1 VARSTYRAAVAVV
14 WGVLASGVARADPQ
28 VVVVAVVERD
38 RGPDPA
44 RFDAA
49 VQAAGEGALTGGVL
63 GAQLRQ
69 RFGRFAPREDR
80 LTEARA
86 AVSTGC
92 DLYFADGRALRRR
105 GLSGTGPVEAH
116 RALSA
121 VVATME
127 ADPDALGLLE
137 DNRAAYLRALAM
149 LARIDLEARRE
160 PAARAWAAR
169 AARLDP
175 RWTPSTEEFPPP
187 VVALFGAGGAPGAT
201 ATLTLRLP
209 REGCTVTVDGRPA
222 PGTGASRSL
231 ALPAGAHR
239 VQATC
244 DDPSRVRA
252 LDLAPGTTTALA
264 LDPRLDATLR
274 TDPAPALG
282 YAGPADVANL
292 LVGDAAAVGEALG
305 ATRVI
310 AVGRESALVVDVS
323 RARVQASVPVDGEDF
338 GVRVSAAL
346 QGAAV
351 PATPASTD
359 PRVGAPGEAPAR
371 RTGAWVLGGGGVV
384 ALLGA
389 GVMLGLRESAL
400 GDARALC
407 PEEGGALR
415 CPNAAAETEA
425 AGLRDD
431 ASTWTL
437 GAAIAGG
444 VGVAALVGAVVWGTR
459 PRGPRPVVQAS
470 GTAVAAGFVTA
481 F

>member
-1 VARSTYRAAVAVV
+1 MARSTYGAAMLGV
-14 WGVLASGVARADPQ
+14 VLASGVARADPQ
-28 VVVVAVVERD
+28 VVVIAVVERD

-49 VQAAGEGALTGGVL
+49 VQAAGDGALTGTTL
-63 GAQLRQ
+63 GTRLRAS
-69 RFGRFAPREDR
+69 FGRFAPREDR

-86 AVSTGC
+86 AVSAGC

-121 VVATME
+121 VVATLE
-127 ADPDALGLLE
+127 ADPDALSLLE

-169 AARLDP
+169 AARIDP

-187 VVALFGAGGAPGAT
+187 VVALFGTGAAQGAT

-209 REGCTVTVDGRPA
+209 REGCTVTVDGRTA
-222 PGTGASRSL
+222 PGTGASRALSL
-231 ALPAGAHR
+231 SAGAHR

-244 DDPSRVRA
+244 DDPSRVRT
-252 LDLAPGTTTALA
+252 LDLAPGTSTSLA

-282 YAGPADVANL
+282 YAGPGDVANL
-292 LVGDAAAVGEALG
+292 LVGDAAALGEALG
-305 ATRVI
+305 ATRVV
-310 AVGRESALVVDVS
+310 AVGRESTLVVDVA
-323 RARVQASVPVDGEDF
+323 RARVQSSVPADGDDF
-338 GVRVSAAL
+338 GPRLSAAL
-346 QGAAV
+346 RGVASA
-351 PATPASTD
+351 PATETTSRPN
-359 PRVGAPGEAPAR
+359 APAESAPTR
-371 RTGAWVLGGGGVV
+371 PTGAWVLGGAGVV

-389 GVMLGLRESAL
+389 GVMIGLREGAL

-415 CPNAAAETEA
+415 CPNPAAETEA

-470 GTAVAAGFVTA
+470 GTSVSAGLVTA

>member
-1 VARSTYRAAVAVV
+1 MARSRYGAAVLGV
-14 WGVLASGVARADPQ
+14 VLASGVARADPP

-49 VQAAGEGALTGGVL
+49 VQAAGDGALTGTTL
-63 GAQLRQ
+63 GTRLRAS
-69 RFGRFAPREDR
+69 FGRFAPREDR

-86 AVSTGC
+86 AVSPGC
-92 DLYFADGRALRRR
+92 DLYFADSRALRRR

-116 RALSA
+116 RALSS

-175 RWTPSTEEFPPP
+175 RWTPSAEEFPPP
-187 VVALFGAGGAPGAT
+187 VVALFGAGAAPGAT

-231 ALPAGAHR
+231 TLPPGAHR

-252 LDLAPGTTTALA
+252 LDLAPGSTTALA

-310 AVGRESALVVDVS
+310 AVGRESTLVVDVA
-323 RARVQASVPVDGEDF
+323 RARVQASVPVDGDDF
-338 GVRVSAAL
+338 AVRLSAAL
-346 QGAAV
+346 RGVSAPSDAATT
-351 PATPASTD
+351 A
-359 PRVGAPGEAPAR
+359 PRVPSPEAATAR
-371 RTGAWVLGGGGVV
+371 RTGAWALGGVGVA

-389 GVMLGLRESAL
+389 GVMLGLREGAL
-400 GDARALC
+400 GDARSLC

-444 VGVAALVGAVVWGTR
+444 VGLAALVGAVVWGTR

-470 GTAVAAGFVTA
+470 GTAVSAGFVTA